1 MTTLLL
7 FGEPLIRITP
17 VDVSSLG
24 DQVVST
30 TYFGGSEVNIACNLQ
45 ALGICT
51 KLFTGLPDNEI
62 GNRFLTFLKQHDID
76 TSTIFRL
83 GDRLGVYYLENGF
96 GCRQSEVFYDRKHT
110 SINQIRPEMLDM
122 DSLFKGI
129 SHFHFSGITVA
140 IDEQVREVLLCLLK
154 EAKQRNITIS
164 MDLNLLK

>member
-1 MTTLLL
+1 MTKLLL

-62 GNRFLTFLKQHDID
+62 GNRFLMFLKQHDID

-96 GCRQSEVFYDRKHT
+96 GCRQSEVFL
-110 SINQIRPEMLDM
+110 RPQAYQYQS
-122 DSLFKGI
+122 DS
-129 SHFHFSGITVA
+129 S
-140 IDEQVREVLLCLLK
+140 
-154 EAKQRNITIS
+154 
-164 MDLNLLK
+164 

>member
-1 MTTLLL
+1 MTKLLL

-17 VDVSSLG
+17 VDVASLG

-96 GCRQSEVFYDRKHT
+96 MHQ
-110 SINQIRPEMLDM
+110 
-122 DSLFKGI
+122 
-129 SHFHFSGITVA
+129 
-140 IDEQVREVLLCLLK
+140 EVLLSKLRFRYLGSSQRSILGNVLL
-154 EAKQRNITIS
+154 QWFLSRN
-164 MDLNLLK
+164 LGRCFLERLAGRYG